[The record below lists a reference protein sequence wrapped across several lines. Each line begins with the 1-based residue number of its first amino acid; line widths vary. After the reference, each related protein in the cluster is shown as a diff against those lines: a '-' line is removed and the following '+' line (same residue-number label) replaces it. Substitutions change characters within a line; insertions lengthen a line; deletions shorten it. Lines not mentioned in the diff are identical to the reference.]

1 MSRATKHARRA
12 PKRSVPA
19 TKPRVG
25 ETKAAESGANPQAF
39 WAGAFGDEYTGRNQV
54 DWSLRVPLLQ
64 RMIDQTGAESF
75 LDVGCNA
82 GWNLLALRKINSDF
96 SMSGVDVNHQ
106 ALLQAANEGFDVINC
121 PASQIA
127 EIDEL
132 GAGCAQMVI
141 TSGVLIHIPPVEL
154 EAVMR
159 GIVDASSRY
168 VLCIEYDHPVEQM
181 VEYRGHQHRLWK
193 RPFGELYTG
202 LGMSVLET
210 GVAEGYVDCKYWLL
224 EKSS

>member
-1 MSRATKHARRA
+1 MKKTRPRPSKRTLPAPTTPKTAPPRA
-12 PKRSVPA
+12 PD
-19 TKPRVG
+19 
-25 ETKAAESGANPQAF
+25 SGATPMAF
-39 WAGAFGDEYTGRNQV
+39 WAGDFGAEYTERNQV

-82 GWNLLALRKINSDF
+82 GWNLLALRKISADF
-96 SMSGVDVNHQ
+96 MMSGVDVNHA
-106 ALLQAANEGFDVINC
+106 ALLQAAAEGFDVVNC
-121 PASQIA
+121 AAADLATMDDLQ
-127 EIDEL
+127 
-132 GAGCAQMVI
+132 GADMVI

-159 GIVDASSRY
+159 AIVAATNRY

-181 VEYRGHQHRLWK
+181 IEYRGHQHRLWK
-193 RPFGELYTG
+193 RPFGELYER

-210 GVAEGYVDCKYWLL
+210 GVADGYVDCKYWLL
-224 EKSS
+224 EKS